1 MTYNEYYDYDE
12 PDYDA
17 DRQRAVAWAKTVLE
31 QPFLILDTE
40 TTGLDDSAEAIE
52 IAVIDRDG
60 VEVFNSRIKP
70 VNSIPQSAIN
80 IHGITNKDVENA
92 PTFVEIYPKLKP
104 ILESDSVI
112 IYNSA
117 FDYRILNQQCK
128 LNNLPPIEL
137 NTQCAMNW
145 YSEYCGDWNE
155 YYQSYTLQRLPG
167 GDHSAFGDCQATLSV
182 IKEMAGVK

>member
-1 MTYNEYYDYDE
+1 MTYNEYYDWDE
-12 PDYDA
+12 PDYTT

-40 TTGLDDSAEAIE
+40 TTGLDGSAEAIE

-70 VNSIPQSAIN
+70 LNPIPQSATT
-80 IHGITNKDVENA
+80 IHGTTNKDVENA
-92 PTFVEIYPKLKP
+92 SSFFQIYLKLKS

-117 FDYRILNQQCK
+117 FDRRILNQQCK
-128 LNNLPPIEL
+128 LNNLPLIEFT
-137 NTQCAMNW
+137 TQCAMNW
-145 YSEYCGDWNE
+145 YSQYCGDWNE
-155 YYQSYTLQRLPG
+155 YYQSYTWQRLPG
-167 GDHSAFGDCQATLSV
+167 GDHSAFGDCQATLAV
-182 IKEMAGVK
+182 IRKMAGAK